1 MTDVRSAQTL
11 DPSYAGH
18 VRWSLWG
25 TYAFLAV
32 EQPSLLPRARAV
44 ADELLAAVEG
54 EVSRFRAD
62 SDLSR
67 ANAAAGSWSAAGP
80 LLVAAT
86 RAALWAAEETDGL
99 VDPCLGRALV
109 SLGYDDDLATVRRRG
124 SWDTAAPAPRLGAW
138 RELLVA
144 DDAVRVPAGT
154 ALDLGATAK
163 AWAADLVAA
172 TVAATLGCTCV
183 VSLGG
188 DVSVQGPDAWPV
200 RVSETPDGDG
210 PVVWLRGGLATSST
224 LVRRWRGPAG
234 SVVHHVLDPRTG
246 WPAPEVHRTVSC
258 VGGDALRANA
268 ASTAALVLG
277 AGAAAWLQRH
287 AVTARLVGADGA
299 VTRTGAW
306 PDDELGRT

>member
-1 MTDVRSAQTL
+1 VSEVRPAQTL

-18 VRWSLWG
+18 VRWALWG

-32 EQPSLLPRARAV
+32 DRPSLLPRARAV
-44 ADELLAAVEG
+44 ADEVLAGVES

-86 RAALWAAEETDGL
+86 RAALWAAEQTDGL

-109 SLGYDDDLATVRRRG
+109 SLGYDDDLATVRGRR
-124 SWDTAAPAPRLGAW
+124 SWDAAAPPPRLGAW
-138 RELLVA
+138 QDLRVT

-154 ALDLGATAK
+154 ALDLGATGK
-163 AWAADLVAA
+163 AWAADLVAT
-172 TVAATLGCTCV
+172 TVAATFDCTCV

-188 DVSVQGPDAWPV
+188 DVSVQGPGEWPV

-210 PVVWLRGGLATSST
+210 PLVWLRGGLATSST

-246 WPAPEVHRTVSC
+246 QPAPEVHRTVSC

-277 AGAAAWLQRH
+277 AGAAAWLQH
-287 AVTARLVGADGA
+287 HDVAARLVGADGG
-299 VTRTGAW
+299 VTRVGAW
-306 PDDELGRT
+306 PDDLKRA